1 MIQKGVITSVNVA
14 DGTVRVESADK
25 TGDITRALNLQD
37 GIDIT
42 TLEKGQQVVYVI
54 FEDLS
59 GVVLSTI

>member
-1 MIQKGVITSVNVA
+1 MIQKGVITSINVA
-14 DGTVRVESADK
+14 DSTVRVESADK

-42 TLEKGQQVVYVI
+42 TLTKGQQVVYVI